1 MRFLALTTITTA
13 GLLVLT
19 SCENESPP
27 QEEASN
33 ESVQYID
40 PNKIQFSPIIHEKLS
55 DDQMARIKAIHGV
68 FGEFDG
74 QSLEQWVEDFRRDL
88 DPEPNIVVWEQMA
101 VAYEGYLS
109 SQDNLSK
116 GQKLDVYRLIL
127 FRSMVPENEVLE
139 QLKTETLTQKEA
151 RKVLSHYRWEAKPIE
166 VIQVDE

>member
-88 DPEPNIVVWEQMA
+88 DPEPNIVVWEQMV
-101 VAYEGYLS
+101 VAYEGYIS

-139 QLKTETLTQKEA
+139 QLKTETMTQEEA